1 MCYRSDDEEQIE
13 FIRKYSEKRAEMK
26 SKQRKL
32 RKVVKI
38 VIRSNSS
45 KCFNES
51 RNDVTHVKEI
61 PQ

>member
-13 FIRKYSEKRAEMK
+13 FIRKYSERHVEMK

-38 VIRSNSS
+38 IIG
-45 KCFNES
+45 
-51 RNDVTHVKEI
+51 VTIGIIVVSVLMKVGI
-61 PQ
+61 MLLM

>member
-13 FIRKYSEKRAEMK
+13 FIRKYSGRHAEMK

-38 VIRSNSS
+38 IIGVTIGVIVVSVLM
-45 KCFNES
+45 K
-51 RNDVTHVKEI
+51 VGI
-61 PQ
+61 MLLM

>member
-1 MCYRSDDEEQIE
+1 MCYRSDDEEQME

-38 VIRSNSS
+38 MIVVTIGVIVVSGLMR
-45 KCFNES
+45 
-51 RNDVTHVKEI
+51 VVMLLLM
-61 PQ
+61 